1 MILLIPQQLTTSPSP
16 HRRAFV
22 LRDGEFQR
30 TVSRSSICKL
40 AAMAICIVLAAA
52 SRGLLAQSTS
62 PDSHT
67 ADTQSDKP
75 REGGQPSAVGGVNT
89 GGAHAAVLDS
99 EHRPIT
105 AGGFVKDGFVLFK
118 DIARQAGLTSWK
130 HVMGTPEKK
139 FIIEANGSGVCLL
152 DYDNDGWLDIYLVN
166 GSTYDAESGKAASP
180 KAALFHNNHDGT
192 FTDVTDKAGVA
203 NGRWGFGCAV
213 ADYDNDGWPDIY
225 VTNFGK
231 NRLYHNNH
239 DGTFADVAEKAGVAL
254 GNWSTG
260 GTWGDYDG
268 DGRLDLFVPGYV
280 HYDLVN
286 PPASGDKGVVY
297 SFCQF
302 RGEIVMCGPRG
313 LQGEPDH
320 LFHNNGDGTFTD
332 VSEKA
337 GVADKN
343 GYYGLTS
350 LFVDVNNDGRPDLL
364 VGNDS
369 TPNYLYLN
377 KGDGTFEDISYAS
390 GYALNENGRETAT
403 MGIAAGDYQNNGLV
417 DLYNTTFSD
426 DYNPLYRNDGDANFT
441 DISYQLGIAE
451 PTVPFLGWGT
461 VFFDYDNDGWKDL
474 IVANGHVYP
483 IVDKEPWGTS
493 FAQRP
498 LLFHNIEGKR
508 FDLLPAVE
516 GTALA
521 QTYVGRGLA
530 VGDLFN
536 DGKLDVVINGMDS
549 VPALLRNVSPGKHHW
564 IEFKLIGGAKS
575 PRDAIGATVYLIAS
589 KIRQR
594 GDVLSGGSYA
604 STSDPRLHFG
614 LGDAAVI
621 DEIAVHWPSGAV
633 EHFQPPQIDRIV
645 TLKEGQGTKP

>member
-1 MILLIPQQLTTSPSP
+1 MILLLPQQLSTSPSP
-16 HRRAFV
+16 QHSAFV
-22 LRDGEFQR
+22 LWDGGFQLFAKR
-30 TVSRSSICKL
+30 RLVCRLT
-40 AAMAICIVLAAA
+40 AMVICIALAAA
-52 SRGLLAQSTS
+52 SRGLVAQSTT

-105 AGGFVKDGFVLFK
+105 AGGYVKDGPVLFK
-118 DIARQAGLTSWK
+118 DIARQAGLTTWK

-166 GSTYDAESGKAASP
+166 GSTYDAESGKTAPP

-192 FTDVTDKAGVA
+192 FTNVAEKAGVA

-213 ADYDNDGWPDIY
+213 ADYENDGWPDIY

-239 DGTFADVAEKAGVAL
+239 DGTFTDMAEKAGVAL

-260 GTWGDYDG
+260 ATWGDYDG

-280 HYDLVN
+280 HYDLAN
-286 PPASGDKGVVY
+286 QPASGDKGVAY

-302 RGEIVMCGPRG
+302 RGENVMCGPRG

-320 LFHNNGDGTFTD
+320 LFHNNGDGTFMD

-426 DYNPLYRNDGDANFT
+426 DYNPLYRNDGYANFT

-461 VFFDYDNDGWKDL
+461 AFFDYDNDGWKDL

-498 LLFHNIEGKR
+498 LLFHNIDGKK
-508 FDLLPAVE
+508 FDLMPTVE

-536 DGKLDVVINGMDS
+536 DGKLDVVFNVMDG
-549 VPALLRNVSPGKHHW
+549 VPALLRNVSPDKHHW

-575 PRDAIGATVYLIAS
+575 PRDAVGATVYLTAN
-589 KIRQR
+589 KMRQR

-614 LGDAAVI
+614 LGDATVI
-621 DEIAVHWPSGAV
+621 DEIEVHWPSGAT
-633 EHFQPPQIDRIV
+633 EHFPAPQIDHIV
-645 TLKEGQGTKP
+645 TIKEGQGTKP

>member
-22 LRDGEFQR
+22 QGDGGFHSFAR
-30 TVSRSSICKL
+30 RRLVGGLT
-40 AAMAICIVLAAA
+40 AMVICIALAAA
-52 SRGLLAQSTS
+52 SRGLIAQSTT

-89 GGAHAAVLDS
+89 GGSHAAVLDS

-105 AGGFVKDGFVLFK
+105 AGGFVKEGPVLFK

-166 GSTYDAESGKAASP
+166 GSTYDAESGKAAPP

-192 FTDVTDKAGVA
+192 FTNVADKAGVA
-203 NGRWGFGCAV
+203 NGRWGFGCAI
-213 ADYDNDGWPDIY
+213 ADYDNDSWPDIY

-239 DGTFADVAEKAGVAL
+239 DGTLSDVAEKAGIAL

-260 GTWGDYDG
+260 ATWGDYDG
-268 DGRLDLFVPGYV
+268 DGRLGLFVPGYV
-280 HYDLVN
+280 HYDLSN
-286 PPASGDKGVVY
+286 PPASGDKGVAY

-302 RGEIVMCGPRG
+302 RGENVMCGPRG

-461 VFFDYDNDGWKDL
+461 TFFDYDNDGWKDL

-483 IVDKEPWGTS
+483 IVEKEPWGTS

-498 LLFHNIEGKR
+498 LLLHNIDGKK
-508 FDLLPAVE
+508 FELMPAVE
-516 GTALA
+516 ETALA
-521 QTYVGRGLA
+521 QTYVGRGLT

-536 DGKLDVVINGMDS
+536 DGKLDVVINGMDGA
-549 VPALLRNVSPGKHHW
+549 PALLRNVSPDKHHW

-575 PRDAIGATVYLIAS
+575 PRDAIGATVYLTAS
-589 KIRQR
+589 KMRQR

-614 LGDAAVI
+614 LGDATVI
-621 DEIAVHWPSGAV
+621 DEIEVHWPSGAK
-633 EHFQPPQIDRIV
+633 EHFPAPEIDRIV